1 MAAVN
6 DKAVSG
12 QPRSNIPV
20 HLAIIMDGNGRWAKK
35 RLLPRKF
42 GHRAGAENL
51 KRVTEAAAQ
60 AGIRY
65 LTVYAFS
72 TENWKRPEDEV
83 HGLMTLFIEFLDKY
97 DKELAEQDIRLRFQG
112 EIASLPQDVRSAIA
126 EATERS
132 SGRQGMQLIL
142 AFNYGGRDEL
152 VHAAKGIAQ
161 DVRDGKLVV
170 EAIDVRLFQNYLY
183 LSDVPDPDMIVR
195 TSGEMRLSNFLL
207 WEAAYSELWVVDV
220 LWPDFSAQ
228 HLEMALQEYARR
240 ERRFGGI

>member
-1 MAAVN
+1 MAKQAQDN
-6 DKAVSG
+6 PVSLPG
-12 QPRSNIPV
+12 IPE

-35 RLLPRKF
+35 RFLPRKF

-72 TENWKRPEDEV
+72 TENWRRPDDEV
-83 HGLMTLFIEFLDKY
+83 HSLMNLFIEFLDKY
-97 DKELAEQDIRLRFQG
+97 DAELAEQDIRLRFQG
-112 EIASLPQDVRSAIA
+112 DLPGLPENVQAAIA
-126 EATERS
+126 ASDLRNS
-132 SGRQGMQLIL
+132 NRKGMQLII

-152 VHAAKGIAQ
+152 LHASRSLAEAVQAGTLLPEQIDA
-161 DVRDGKLVV
+161 DVFR
-170 EAIDVRLFQNYLY
+170 QYLY

-207 WEAAYSELWVVDV
+207 WEAAYSELWVLDV
-220 LWPDFSAQ
+220 LWPDFSAK
-228 HLEMALQEYARR
+228 HLHMALEEYARR
-240 ERRFGGI
+240 ERRFGGV

>member
-1 MAAVN
+1 MTAA
-6 DKAVSG
+6 KEKTASG
-12 QPRSNIPV
+12 QNQSAVPN

-51 KRVTEAAAQ
+51 KRVTEAAAN

-83 HGLMTLFIEFLDKY
+83 HGLMNLFIKFLDKY
-97 DKELAEQDIRLRFQG
+97 DCELAEQDIRLRFQG
-112 EIASLPQDVRSAIA
+112 DIASLPRDVRSAIA
-126 EATERS
+126 AATERS
-132 SGRQGMQLIL
+132 QMREGMQLIL

-152 VHAAKGIAQ
+152 VHATKAIARE
-161 DVRDGKLVV
+161 VLDGKLKI
-170 EAIDVRLFQNYLY
+170 EEIDAHMFQNYLY

-220 LWPDFSAQ
+220 LWPDFSDQ
-228 HLEMALQEYARR
+228 HLNMALQEYARR